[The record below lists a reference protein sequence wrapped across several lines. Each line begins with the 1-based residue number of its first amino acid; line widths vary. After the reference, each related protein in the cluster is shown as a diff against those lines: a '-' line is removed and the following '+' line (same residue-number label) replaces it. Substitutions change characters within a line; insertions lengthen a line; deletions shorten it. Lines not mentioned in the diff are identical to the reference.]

1 MEPAFTMRDEIADM
15 LSSLADEGTEID
27 TGRTGNEGTIWITV
41 DGEQFCINVE
51 HQVVK

>member
-27 TGRTGNEGTIWITV
+27 TGRSGSEGTIWITV